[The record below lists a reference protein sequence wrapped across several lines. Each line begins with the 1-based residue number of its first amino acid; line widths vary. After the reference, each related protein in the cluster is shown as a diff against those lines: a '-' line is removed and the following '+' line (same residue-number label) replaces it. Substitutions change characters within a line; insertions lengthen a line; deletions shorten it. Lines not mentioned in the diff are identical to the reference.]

1 MKKFVF
7 VLCFLFF
14 NIFFVGADLSCDGY
28 EIYKKCGDSP
38 FSTDHEGAFILYR
51 YCVDGD
57 GELKSSEIIN
67 CSNGCIDGECIDESV
82 VLCNDSDGKNIY
94 ERGILIDNFH
104 RGEIHE
110 DSCIDENGSSTNKS
124 STLVEIYCTDLKEVA
139 GRYSTGVRYTNK
151 MIIFSYDSE
160 ECEFGCVNG
169 ACLKENSDIKNNSDI
184 ENNSFISRIIRW
196 IKNLFN

>member
-28 EIYKKCGDSP
+28 EIYKK
-38 FSTDHEGAFILYR
+38 
-51 YCVDGD
+51 
-57 GELKSSEIIN
+57 
-67 CSNGCIDGECIDESV
+67 
-82 VLCNDSDGKNIY
+82 CNDSDGKNIY